1 MNAEC
6 PTVESY
12 MLDSFNRLQ
21 APAGRLNCWQ
31 LASLQYAVLP
41 ADIYKELLAYLR
53 LRDREKVVDR
63 CGRRHVCLSVC
74 RSL

>member
-1 MNAEC
+1 
-6 PTVESY
+6 
-12 MLDSFNRLQ
+12 MLDSFKRLQ

-41 ADIYKELLAYLR
+41 AAIYRELLEYLR

-63 CGRRHVCLSVC
+63 CGRRHVCLSVEAC
-74 RSL
+74 NLC